1 LGLQPAIKWPN
12 DVLLKRKKTCGILAE
27 AVWTGQQLDALVL
40 GIGVNVGASAV
51 PPSDQV
57 LFPATCVESE
67 LGRPL
72 DRFVLLSSILRA
84 VVRRR
89 QQLGS
94 QTFMDA
100 WQARLAFVG
109 EQVLV
114 TGAEGVPVEG
124 KLLGVDAEGSLL
136 LEDGTG
142 KTMVVQVGDV
152 QIRPNF

>member
-1 LGLQPAIKWPN
+1 
-12 DVLLKRKKTCGILAE
+12 
-27 AVWTGQQLDALVL
+27 
-40 GIGVNVGASAV
+40 
-51 PPSDQV
+51 
-57 LFPATCVESE
+57 
-67 LGRPL
+67 
-72 DRFVLLSSILRA
+72 
-84 VVRRR
+84 
-89 QQLGS
+89 
-94 QTFMDA
+94 MDA